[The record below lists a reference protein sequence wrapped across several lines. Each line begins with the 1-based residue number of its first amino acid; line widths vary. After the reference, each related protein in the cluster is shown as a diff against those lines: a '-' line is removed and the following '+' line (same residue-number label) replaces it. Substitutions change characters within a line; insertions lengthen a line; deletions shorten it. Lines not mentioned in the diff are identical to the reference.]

1 MRPTRLTLHKY
12 IVLFWFEV
20 KSLNITIYICR
31 VPPMV
36 LWAQRPSL
44 IILTFCV
51 EDCKEPEIKLES
63 DKLHFKGVGG
73 PDKKQHELTIDFFK
87 DVDTEVR
94 IFNYF
99 MQSRD
104 TTAITSS
111 RECVKGQL
119 ILKCLVGIFNSPKKR
134 TQKKNPPKDPP
145 KKLLQKISPT
155 KFH

>member
-1 MRPTRLTLHKY
+1 MRPTRLTLHKH
-12 IVLFWFEV
+12 IVLFWFEM
-20 KSLNITIYICR
+20 KSLNITICICR

-73 PDKKQHELTIDFFK
+73 PDKKLHELTIDFFK
-87 DVDTEVR
+87 EVDTEVR

-99 MQSRD
+99 MQSRE
-104 TTAITSS
+104 TKAISSS
-111 RECVKGQL
+111 RKCVK
-119 ILKCLVGIFNSPKKR
+119 
-134 TQKKNPPKDPP
+134 
-145 KKLLQKISPT
+145 
-155 KFH
+155 